1 MIYKCV
7 MANLVGMYIFLWT
20 PPIDAPS
27 EGSLE
32 RYKLNNKKNI
42 EIDCFESFY
51 LEIIDRIAWFI
62 TKRSDDLQTS

>member
-1 MIYKCV
+1 MIDKCV

-32 RYKLNNKKNI
+32 SYKLKRKKKK
-42 EIDCFESFY
+42 EKK
-51 LEIIDRIAWFI
+51 
-62 TKRSDDLQTS
+62 KREYRERLFWEFLFGNHRSHCMVYY

>member
-1 MIYKCV
+1 MIDKCV

-32 RYKLNNKKNI
+32 RYKLINQKK
-42 EIDCFESFY
+42 
-51 LEIIDRIAWFI
+51 
-62 TKRSDDLQTS
+62 KREYRERLFWEFLFGNHRSHCMVYY